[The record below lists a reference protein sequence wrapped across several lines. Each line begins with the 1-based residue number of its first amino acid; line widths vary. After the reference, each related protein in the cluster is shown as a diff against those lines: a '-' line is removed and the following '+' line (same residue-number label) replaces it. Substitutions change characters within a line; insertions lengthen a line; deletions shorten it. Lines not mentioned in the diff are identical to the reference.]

1 MKFFLGAFLLLGI
14 CFQAH
19 ADQDAIVVAEPSF
32 VYKKPDFDAKQ
43 IGELHINQKIR
54 VSQKKFG
61 AFYRTKTSQNVIGY
75 VSDADVRVSGGSKAS
90 KDDGPLKDQPEDA
103 PQGRPASGPQP
114 WWNRWMVGGV
124 LGYARY
130 AELFNR
136 EEKASLGLV
145 YGGKITIPLRFLG
158 DYSLDVSVQG
168 SLTAPKFYSDVAT
181 TTPAGSFWY
190 IDLPIL
196 MQVSH
201 FWGKEGTIWLGAGPM
216 AAFSKFKFEAV
227 NGSIQDL
234 EELRL
239 GAVFTIVFGFKLG
252 PVVLKLEPRYYAE
265 KINTWSVLSSVQYAF

>member
-1 MKFFLGAFLLLGI
+1 MRLLLVLLFLTGF
-14 CFQAH
+14 CFSAE

-61 AFYRTKTSQNVIGY
+61 AFYRTKTPQNVIGY
-75 VSDADVRVSGGSKAS
+75 VSDADVRVSGGSKPS
-90 KDDGPLKDQPEDA
+90 KDDGPLKDDPEEQPQPKA
-103 PQGRPASGPQP
+103 VSGPHP

-158 DYSLDVSVQG
+158 EYSLDVSVQG
-168 SLTAPKFYSDVAT
+168 SFTAPQFYRDVAV
-181 TTPAGSFWY
+181 TTPSGSFWY
-190 IDLPIL
+190 IELPVL
-196 MQVSH
+196 MKLSH
-201 FWGKEGTIWLGAGPM
+201 FWG
-216 AAFSKFKFEAV
+216 
-227 NGSIQDL
+227 
-234 EELRL
+234 
-239 GAVFTIVFGFKLG
+239 
-252 PVVLKLEPRYYAE
+252 
-265 KINTWSVLSSVQYAF
+265 